1 MNILIFGG
9 TGSIGKFLV
18 ERLSMKEG
26 YHIYVTSRKNRLS
39 TANIDY
45 ICGNAHD
52 IVFASDVLNR
62 YHWDCIVD
70 FMHYST
76 TDFEKRYE
84 LLLRSTEQFIFISS
98 SRVYA
103 QSDAKLTE
111 KSPTLLE
118 SSKDRL
124 FLKSDDYALAKARQE
139 QLLNNSGFRNYT
151 IVRPYMSYSNAK
163 LDLGFYPKELWLKR
177 LMEKKSILFPKDVL
191 YRHTTLTYGYDVAAG
206 IAALIGKKSAL
217 GETFHITQNCAT
229 TWEHIIEIYRNV
241 LTQNGVKMNVKYID
255 TDKCYGYINCY
266 DRQYDRIF
274 DNKKI
279 GKYLDVENFTQTDN
293 GITKCVESFL
303 SSPHFKSVDWRI
315 YAHWDR
321 TLNERTSI
329 SSLPSL
335 KSKVIYFIFRY
346 LISFPFLRKLKKI
359 AYVFL
364 LHF

>member
-1 MNILIFGG
+1 MKILIFGG
-9 TGSIGKFLV
+9 TGAIGKFLV
-18 ERLSMKEG
+18 EQLSKNKG
-26 YHIYVTSRKNRLS
+26 YHIYVTSRKKRLS

-52 IVFASDVLNR
+52 FAFVSDILTQC
-62 YHWDCIVD
+62 HWDCIVD

-76 TDFEKRYE
+76 ADFGKRYS
-84 LLLRSTEQFIFISS
+84 LLLQSTEQFIFISS

-103 QSDAKLTE
+103 QSILKLTE
-111 KSPTLLE
+111 DSPTLLK

-151 IVRPYMSYSNAK
+151 IVRPYMSYSDDK

-177 LMEKKSILFPKDVL
+177 LLEKKSILFPKDVL
-191 YRHTTLTYGYDVAAG
+191 YKHTTLTYGYDVAAG
-206 IAALIGKKSAL
+206 IAALVGKKSAL
-217 GETFHITQNCAT
+217 GETFHITQNHVT
-229 TWEHIIEIYRNV
+229 TWEQVIDVYHKV
-241 LTQNGVKMNVKYID
+241 LAQNGIKVNIKYID

-279 GKYLDVENFTQTDN
+279 GEYLDVEDFTPIDN
-293 GITKCVESFL
+293 GITKCMESFL

-321 TLNERTSI
+321 TLNERISI

-335 KSKVIYFIFRY
+335 KSKVIYFTFRY
-346 LISFPFLRKLKKI
+346 LISLPFLRKLKKI